1 MNYKMHSVPVM
12 RFSSSL
18 QLSTSISLAIYLCI
32 HLSIYLSTCISLLG
46 IPSLP
51 VVNNVTGGNGVA
63 TLLIQ
68 VSYSGVINSSD
79 FNFIISIY
87 NENDQLFDTQ
97 TINPDS
103 QYFTGSMINGVI
115 TVNLEEGM
123 YSFTVQ
129 SSNPYGMSEV
139 TELTDDVIVINTIPR
154 TPSASSGE

>member
-1 MNYKMHSVPVM
+1 M
-12 RFSSSL
+12 SL
-18 QLSTSISLAIYLCI
+18 FIYLFYTYI
-32 HLSIYLSTCISLLG
+32 FLLG

-51 VVNNVTGGNGVA
+51 VVNNVTGGSGVVI
-63 TLLIQ
+63 LLIQ
-68 VSYSGVINSSD
+68 VSYSGVINSND

-103 QYFTGSMINGVI
+103 QYFTSSMINAVI

-139 TELTDDVIVINTIPR
+139 TELTDEVVVGP
-154 TPSASSGE
+154 GEWIHMVCGTCF

>member
-1 MNYKMHSVPVM
+1 M
-12 RFSSSL
+12 SL
-18 QLSTSISLAIYLCI
+18 FIYLF
-32 HLSIYLSTCISLLG
+32 YTCIALLG

-51 VVNNVTGGNGVA
+51 VVNNVTVGSGVV

-68 VSYSGVINSSD
+68 VSYSGVINSND
-79 FNFIISIY
+79 FKFIISIY
-87 NENDQLFDTQ
+87 ESDQLFDTQ

-139 TELTDDVIVINTIPR
+139 TELTDEVIVGP
-154 TPSASSGE
+154 GEWIHIVCGTCL

>member
-1 MNYKMHSVPVM
+1 MYN
-12 RFSSSL
+12 
-18 QLSTSISLAIYLCI
+18 
-32 HLSIYLSTCISLLG
+32 LLG
-46 IPSLP
+46 TPSLP
-51 VVNNVTGGNGVA
+51 LVNNVTGESGVA

-68 VSYSGVINSSD
+68 VSYSGVINSDD

-103 QYFTGSMINGVI
+103 QYFTGSLINGVI

-139 TELTDDVIVINTIPR
+139 TELTDEVIVGP
-154 TPSASSGE
+154 GE

>member
-1 MNYKMHSVPVM
+1 M
-12 RFSSSL
+12 
-18 QLSTSISLAIYLCI
+18 
-32 HLSIYLSTCISLLG
+32 
-46 IPSLP
+46 
-51 VVNNVTGGNGVA
+51 TGGNRVV
-63 TLLIQ
+63 IVQ
-68 VSYSGVINSSD
+68 IHVWYSGVINPAD

-129 SSNPYGMSEV
+129 SSNPYGTSEE
-139 TELTDDVIVINTIPR
+139 TELTDEVIVGP
-154 TPSASSGE
+154 GE

>member
-1 MNYKMHSVPVM
+1 MYNYV
-12 RFSSSL
+12 
-18 QLSTSISLAIYLCI
+18 
-32 HLSIYLSTCISLLG
+32 SIYTYISLLG

-51 VVNNVTGGNGVA
+51 VVNNATGGRGVA

-87 NENDQLFDTQ
+87 ENNQLFDTQ

-139 TELTDDVIVINTIPR
+139 TELTNEFEVNVFNTSEWIQSYYKIIPN
-154 TPSASSGE
+154 

>member
-1 MNYKMHSVPVM
+1 M
-12 RFSSSL
+12 
-18 QLSTSISLAIYLCI
+18 
-32 HLSIYLSTCISLLG
+32 
-46 IPSLP
+46 
-51 VVNNVTGGNGVA
+51 TGGSGVVI
-63 TLLIQ
+63 LLIQ
-68 VSYSGVINSSD
+68 VSYSGVINSND

-87 NENDQLFDTQ
+87 ENDQLFDTQ

-139 TELTDDVIVINTIPR
+139 TILTDEVIVGPGMWIHMVCGTCF
-154 TPSASSGE
+154 

>member
-1 MNYKMHSVPVM
+1 MS
-12 RFSSSL
+12 
-18 QLSTSISLAIYLCI
+18 
-32 HLSIYLSTCISLLG
+32 LSIYFYVITSLSG

-51 VVNNVTGGNGVA
+51 VVNNVTVGNGVVI
-63 TLLIQ
+63 LLIQ
-68 VSYSGVINSSD
+68 VSYSGVINSND
-79 FNFIISIY
+79 FKFIISIY

-139 TELTDDVIVINTIPR
+139 TELTDEVIVGPGKWIHMICSTCLLTRYHVCVIKSI
-154 TPSASSGE
+154 TLYV

>member
-1 MNYKMHSVPVM
+1 MIGGS
-12 RFSSSL
+12 
-18 QLSTSISLAIYLCI
+18 
-32 HLSIYLSTCISLLG
+32 G
-46 IPSLP
+46 I
-51 VVNNVTGGNGVA
+51 VI
-63 TLLIQ
+63 LLIQ
-68 VSYSGVINSSD
+68 VSYSGVINSND

-87 NENDQLFDTQ
+87 ENDQLFDTQ

-139 TELTDDVIVINTIPR
+139 TELTDKVIVGPGKWIHMVCGTCF
-154 TPSASSGE
+154 

>member
-1 MNYKMHSVPVM
+1 M
-12 RFSSSL
+12 
-18 QLSTSISLAIYLCI
+18 
-32 HLSIYLSTCISLLG
+32 
-46 IPSLP
+46 
-51 VVNNVTGGNGVA
+51 TGGSGVA

-68 VSYSGVINSSD
+68 VSNSGVINSAD

-87 NENDQLFDTQ
+87 ENDQLFDTQ

-103 QYFTGSMINGVI
+103 QYITGSMINAVI

-139 TELTDDVIVINTIPR
+139 TELTNEVVVRPGKWIHMVCGTCY
-154 TPSASSGE
+154 

>member
-1 MNYKMHSVPVM
+1 M
-12 RFSSSL
+12 
-18 QLSTSISLAIYLCI
+18 
-32 HLSIYLSTCISLLG
+32 
-46 IPSLP
+46 
-51 VVNNVTGGNGVA
+51 TGGSGIV

-68 VSYSGVINSSD
+68 VSNSGVINSAD
-79 FNFIISIY
+79 LNFIISIY

-139 TELTDDVIVINTIPR
+139 TELTDEVKVN
-154 TPSASSGE
+154 SSEWIHMICFL

>member
-1 MNYKMHSVPVM
+1 MS
-12 RFSSSL
+12 
-18 QLSTSISLAIYLCI
+18 
-32 HLSIYLSTCISLLG
+32 LSIYFYIITSLSG

-51 VVNNVTGGNGVA
+51 VVNNVTVGNGVVI
-63 TLLIQ
+63 LLIQ
-68 VSYSGVINSSD
+68 VSYSGVINSND
-79 FNFIISIY
+79 FKFIISIY

-139 TELTDDVIVINTIPR
+139 TELTDKIVVGP
-154 TPSASSGE
+154 GELIHMICSTCL

>member
-1 MNYKMHSVPVM
+1 M
-12 RFSSSL
+12 
-18 QLSTSISLAIYLCI
+18 
-32 HLSIYLSTCISLLG
+32 
-46 IPSLP
+46 
-51 VVNNVTGGNGVA
+51 TGGSGVA

-68 VSYSGVINSSD
+68 VSYSGVINSND

-87 NENDQLFDTQ
+87 KNNQLFDTQ

-139 TELTDDVIVINTIPR
+139 TVLTDEVIVGPGMWIHMVCGTCF
-154 TPSASSGE
+154 

>member
-1 MNYKMHSVPVM
+1 MSP
-12 RFSSSL
+12 
-18 QLSTSISLAIYLCI
+18 
-32 HLSIYLSTCISLLG
+32 SIYLSISLLG

-51 VVNNVTGGNGVA
+51 VVNNVTGGSGVGII
-63 TLLIQ
+63 LIQ
-68 VSYSGVINSSD
+68 VSYSGVINSAD

-87 NENDQLFDTQ
+87 ENNQLFDTQ

-139 TELTDDVIVINTIPR
+139 TELTNEVVVHP
-154 TPSASSGE
+154 GE

>member
-1 MNYKMHSVPVM
+1 MIGGS
-12 RFSSSL
+12 
-18 QLSTSISLAIYLCI
+18 
-32 HLSIYLSTCISLLG
+32 G
-46 IPSLP
+46 I
-51 VVNNVTGGNGVA
+51 VI
-63 TLLIQ
+63 LLIQ
-68 VSYSGVINSSD
+68 VSYSGVINSAD

-87 NENDQLFDTQ
+87 ENDQLFDTQ

-139 TELTDDVIVINTIPR
+139 TELTDEVIVGP
-154 TPSASSGE
+154 GEWIHIVCGTCL

>member
-1 MNYKMHSVPVM
+1 M
-12 RFSSSL
+12 
-18 QLSTSISLAIYLCI
+18 
-32 HLSIYLSTCISLLG
+32 
-46 IPSLP
+46 
-51 VVNNVTGGNGVA
+51 TGGSGVV

-68 VSYSGVINSSD
+68 VSYSGVINSAD

-139 TELTDDVIVINTIPR
+139 TELTDEVVVRP
-154 TPSASSGE
+154 GEWIHMVCGTVYN

>member
-1 MNYKMHSVPVM
+1 M
-12 RFSSSL
+12 SL
-18 QLSTSISLAIYLCI
+18 FIYLF
-32 HLSIYLSTCISLLG
+32 YTYISLLG

-51 VVNNVTGGNGVA
+51 VVNNVTGGSGVVI
-63 TLLIQ
+63 LLIQ
-68 VSYSGVINSSD
+68 VSYSGVINSDD

-129 SSNPYGMSEV
+129 SSNPYGMSVV
-139 TELTDDVIVINTIPR
+139 TELIDEVVVRP
-154 TPSASSGE
+154 GEWIHMICSTCL

>member
-1 MNYKMHSVPVM
+1 M
-12 RFSSSL
+12 SL
-18 QLSTSISLAIYLCI
+18 VIYLFYTYI
-32 HLSIYLSTCISLLG
+32 FLLG

-51 VVNNVTGGNGVA
+51 VVNNVIGGSGVVI
-63 TLLIQ
+63 LLIR
-68 VSYSGVINSSD
+68 VSYSGVINSDD
-79 FNFIISIY
+79 FKFRISIY
-87 NENDQLFDTQ
+87 ESDQLFDTQ

-139 TELTDDVIVINTIPR
+139 TELTDEVIVRP
-154 TPSASSGE
+154 GEWIRMICGTCLLC

>member
-1 MNYKMHSVPVM
+1 M
-12 RFSSSL
+12 
-18 QLSTSISLAIYLCI
+18 
-32 HLSIYLSTCISLLG
+32 
-46 IPSLP
+46 
-51 VVNNVTGGNGVA
+51 TGGSGVV

-68 VSYSGVINSSD
+68 VSYSGVINSDDS
-79 FNFIISIY
+79 NFITSIY
-87 NENDQLFDTQ
+87 SKNDQLFDTQ

-139 TELTDDVIVINTIPR
+139 TELTDEVIVSQP
-154 TPSASSGE
+154 PSE